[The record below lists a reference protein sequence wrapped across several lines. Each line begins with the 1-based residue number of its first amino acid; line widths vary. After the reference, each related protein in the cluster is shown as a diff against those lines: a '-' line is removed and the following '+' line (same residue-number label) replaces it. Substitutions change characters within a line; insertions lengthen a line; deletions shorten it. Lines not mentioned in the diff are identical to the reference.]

1 MGIFLGFYCR
11 EGAGMSI
18 LYLLGLK
25 LLLFE
30 LSAENKGEITWAFL
44 STCPVVGQKGKE
56 EELSSQQ

>member
-1 MGIFLGFYCR
+1 
-11 EGAGMSI
+11 MSI
-18 LYLLGLK
+18 LYMLGLK

-44 STCPVVGQKGKE
+44 STRPDVGQKGKE